1 MPGFLNI
8 ENKKASSA
16 GMQCCGY
23 EFVLQDIQQCPW
35 PLPIGCQ
42 QYSQV
47 AQIKISR
54 HCQMFHA
61 VEWRGDKLG
70 PHLQVSC
77 GSSPTP
83 LVWIN
88 CFLLYFLII
97 IFLLQKSYLTLCD
110 DIDAPLHAL
119 LKLCSS
125 FIQQKHITHL
135 LMFYGCPK
143 NIMVTQIDTVP
154 ILMKLSYLK

>member
-1 MPGFLNI
+1 
-8 ENKKASSA
+8 
-16 GMQCCGY
+16 
-23 EFVLQDIQQCPW
+23 
-35 PLPIGCQ
+35 
-42 QYSQV
+42 
-47 AQIKISR
+47 
-54 HCQMFHA
+54 MFHA

-154 ILMKLSYLK
+154 ILMKLSYLKWKYMIKCMYKWVKNLQFLGRNERKWGEGNTT